1 MAVKATEVRS
11 GIFVVLA
18 LLVLSILLFTVGNFR
33 TTFQTTARYTS
44 HIADAKFLKAHDAVT
59 YGGFRVGE
67 IKRVE
72 VSPERFGLVKVTID
86 VGREIP
92 VKEDSVLVLKQDG
105 MLGPKYI
112 EISPGSPQASL
123 APSGTTLAG
132 KVLPAITDLSGS
144 LEAPLAK
151 LDTLLDH
158 LNRILGTDENQK
170 NIAGILAEGRALLGT
185 FSDQIQKIAALADK
199 TGQKSQDVLS
209 EIQATVHENRA
220 PLASTLKNVDEL
232 TSKMNKSL
240 DELVTKL
247 SRAVEDMSARLQKT
261 ADQLDLVLRDTDQLI
276 VQNNKNIY
284 ETIRALRDTAYHM
297 EQATKRIRANPS
309 ILLFGA
315 QETPEELRRTDETE
329 IRLKGR
335 ARRYD
340 KEEPK

>member
-18 LLVLSILLFTVGNFR
+18 LLVLSILMFTVGNFR
-33 TTFQTTARYTS
+33 TTFQTTARYMS
-44 HIADAKFLKAHDAVT
+44 HLPDAKFLKAHDAVT

-72 VSPERFGLVKVTID
+72 VSPEQFGQVKVTID
-86 VGREIP
+86 VERGIP
-92 VKEDSVLVLKQDG
+92 VKADSILVLKQDG

-112 EISPGSPQASL
+112 EISPGSPQAPR
-123 APSGTTLAG
+123 AESGATLAG
-132 KVLPAITDLSGS
+132 KVIPAITDLSGTM
-144 LEAPLAK
+144 EAPLAK

-158 LNRILGTDENQK
+158 LNRILGTEDTQK
-170 NIAGILAEGRALLGT
+170 NIAGILAEARTLLVT
-185 FSDQIQKIAALADK
+185 FSDQIQKIVAMADK

-247 SRAVEDMSARLQKT
+247 TRAVEDMSGRMQKT

-284 ETIRALRDTAYHM
+284 ETIRAFRDTAYHM

-329 IRLKGR
+329 IRQKGR